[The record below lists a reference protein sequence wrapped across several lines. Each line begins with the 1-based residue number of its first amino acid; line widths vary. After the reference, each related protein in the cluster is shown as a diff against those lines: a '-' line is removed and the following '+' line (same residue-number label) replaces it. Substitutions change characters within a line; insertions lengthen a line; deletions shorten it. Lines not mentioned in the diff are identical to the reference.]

1 MHFRRPKY
9 RSGDGRENLSRASLL
24 SAVPHCP
31 SGPFPQLRTR
41 IRVRFLAFGSKK
53 PGSAKGTGPSSSMEP
68 ATGIAASVRSLH
80 PLRGF
85 APCALRWKT
94 HPRFLS
100 FAPVSGFDSWR
111 SAAKSP
117 DPPRE
122 PDLHPLWSQRQE
134 SNPQPTDYKSV
145 ALPLSHAGTL
155 GARAQSLFRIAE
167 V

>member
-9 RSGDGRENLSRASLL
+9 RSGDGRENLSRAPLL

-31 SGPFPQLRTR
+31 SGPFPRLRTR

-53 PGSAKGTGPSSSMEP
+53 PGSAKGTEPSSSMEP
-68 ATGIAASVRSLH
+68 ATGIAASFRSLH
-80 PLRGF
+80 PLRGS
-85 APCALRWKT
+85 APCELRWKT

-100 FAPVSGFDSWR
+100 FAPVFGFDSWR
-111 SAAKSP
+111 ALAKGP
-117 DPPRE
+117 DPQRKPG
-122 PDLHPLWSQRQE
+122 LHALWSQRQE